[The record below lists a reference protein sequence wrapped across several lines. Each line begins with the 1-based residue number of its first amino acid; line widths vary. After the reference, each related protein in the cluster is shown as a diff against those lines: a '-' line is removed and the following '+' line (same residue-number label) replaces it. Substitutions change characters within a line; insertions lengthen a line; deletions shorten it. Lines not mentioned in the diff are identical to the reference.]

1 MTTEITKHQYVSIA
15 VWIIALLMWICT
27 TAALMQRRTPQQI
40 TKTVTVERTPQE
52 CIDALKS
59 DDQVFYTLAQ
69 DVDTFGGAVVNQYIK
84 EHSSTRNANAAVCEA
99 LR

>member
-1 MTTEITKHQYVSIA
+1 MTTKHVSYIAITA
-15 VWIIALLMWICT
+15 WIIGLVMGTI
-27 TAALMQRRTPQQI
+27 AAISTQHAPQPVI
-40 TKTVTVERTPQE
+40 KTVERTPQE